1 MLLRVGHVQPFAR
14 QEEEL
19 DHLDIGRQRTGMQRR
34 GIGEIRIAAEQP
46 VDHGR
51 DEAAF
56 QQTFDGRGFSSVS
69 AEKKVSLIERSA
81 AARA

>member
-1 MLLRVGHVQPFAR
+1 MLLRVRHVQPFSG

-19 DHLDIGRQRTGMQRR
+19 DHLDVRRQRARMQRR

-46 VDHGR
+46 VDHGP
-51 DEAAF
+51 DEAPF
-56 QQTFDGRGFSSVS
+56 KQTRGLGFSSVS
-69 AEKKVSLIERSA
+69 AENRVSLIERSA